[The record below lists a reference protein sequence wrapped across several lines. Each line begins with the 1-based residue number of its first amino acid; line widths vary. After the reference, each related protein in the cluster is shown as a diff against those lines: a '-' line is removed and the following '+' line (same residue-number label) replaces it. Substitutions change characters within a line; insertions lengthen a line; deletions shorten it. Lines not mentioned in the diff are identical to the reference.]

1 MEDFVIKQ
9 GRFEGPYVKLLE
21 MIEDRK
27 MSISE
32 ISLSKIADEYIAYVK
47 DLPQINNL
55 DLSQFIVIAAT
66 LMLMKAKSLLPSI
79 EYTKEEKEQVGDL
92 ENKLEIYRIIKEG
105 EKNIKSKWQKTT
117 LYNRQ
122 RTTLKEKVFSPD
134 KSFTKENLFSVVEL
148 TLAKM
153 PNFAKIREV
162 AVRQV
167 IKLEEVLEKMLSRI
181 QDNFSSLKTF
191 AGTLSNDQK
200 EVKKMIIVS
209 FLALLELLKS
219 GNFEAES
226 SHDGT
231 DLKIIKKV

>member
-9 GRFEGPYVKLLE
+9 GRFEGPYVKLLS

-32 ISLSKIADEYIAYVK
+32 ISLSQIADEYIAYVK
-47 DLPQINNL
+47 SLEQVNNL
-55 DLSQFIVIAAT
+55 DLSQFISVAAT
-66 LMLMKAKSLLPSI
+66 LMLIKAKSLLPNI
-79 EYTKEEKEQVGDL
+79 EY
-92 ENKLEIYRIIKEG
+92 KLEIYKIIKEG
-105 EKNIKSKWQKTT
+105 EKNIKTKWQKNI
-117 LYNRQ
+117 LYNRE
-122 RTTLKEKVFSPD
+122 RTSIKEKIFSPD
-134 KSFTKENLFSVVEL
+134 KSFTKENLFSVAEL

-167 IKLEEVLEKMLSRI
+167 IKLEEVLEKMLARI
-181 QDNFSSLKTF
+181 QENFSSLKTF
-191 AGTLSNDQK
+191 AGTLTDNQK

-219 GNFEAES
+219 GNFDAES
-226 SHDGT
+226 NHDGT
-231 DLKIIKKV
+231 DLKIIKKS

>member
-9 GRFEGPYVKLLE
+9 GRFEGPYVKLLS

-32 ISLSKIADEYIAYVK
+32 ISLSQIADEYIAYVK
-47 DLPQINNL
+47 SLEQVNNL
-55 DLSQFIVIAAT
+55 DLSQFISVAAT
-66 LMLMKAKSLLPSI
+66 LMLIKAKSLLPNI
-79 EYTKEEKEQVGDL
+79 EYTKEEKEQIGDL
-92 ENKLEIYRIIKEG
+92 ENKLEIYKIIKEG
-105 EKNIKSKWQKTT
+105 EKNIKTKWQKNI
-117 LYNRQ
+117 LYNRE
-122 RTTLKEKVFSPD
+122 RTSIKEKIFSPD
-134 KSFTKENLFSVVEL
+134 KSFTEGNLFSVAEL

-167 IKLEEVLEKMLSRI
+167 IKLEEVLEKMLARI
-181 QDNFSSLKTF
+181 QENFSSLKTF
-191 AGTLSNDQK
+191 AGTLTDNQK

-219 GNFEAES
+219 GNFDAES
-226 SHDGT
+226 NHDGT
-231 DLKIIKKV
+231 DLKIIKKS

>member
-47 DLPQINNL
+47 SLEHINNL

-66 LMLMKAKSLLPSI
+66 LMLIKAKSLLPSI

-134 KSFTKENLFSVVEL
+134 KSFTKENLFSVAEL

-219 GNFEAES
+219 GNFDAES
-226 SHDGT
+226 SQDGT
-231 DLKIIKKV
+231 DLKIIKKA